1 MAPGP
6 LIFTLGGFDN
16 PETTAEMHIKVASY
30 NSDGGLYIIDSDDAP
45 FFLTFTYGKITVTN
59 VEPTDNVIYSSD
71 GTYKFSLSC
80 EHDFKT
86 TYKLTIVLPAKLLVI
101 QNSACIVTAGTSI
114 SSLMNPDVQCAAEA
128 TS

>member
-16 PETTAEMHIKVASY
+16 PETTAEMHIKVATY

-59 VEPTDNVIYSSD
+59 VEPTDNVIYSSS
-71 GTYKFSLSC
+71 GTYKFAMSF
-80 EHDFKT
+80 EHNMKT
-86 TYKLTIVLPAKLLVI
+86 TYRLTIVLPAKLLVI
-101 QNSACIVTAGTSI
+101 
-114 SSLMNPDVQCAAEA
+114 
-128 TS
+128 